1 MKDNFRK
8 EDAREMEFLNNN
20 EDMFGIYQLKQ
31 TEETHSLIFMP
42 MSALYK
48 EGKMIKKDNYELKY
62 VAALDEKMS
71 LDDIFEKFNIAKPDD
86 FYGRSLSVSDVV
98 VMKRKGEAR
107 AYYVDSYGFEKI
119 TSLFI
124 GSDQSAYSIADR
136 FISIQECDEG
146 YDYSIYDDE
155 YKLLDGGVY
164 DDPDVLMQDV
174 LSEIIEDILKNEK
187 LRGKVEK
194 GSFASEIDYDEL
206 MENVEKTEMNIFQP
220 RFVEYFKRK
229 TDLFFHPINGMNHR
243 FIEANVR
250 SYLQSKIDDYGL
262 DVKIVDLALY
272 GSRSRGI
279 EKQDSDIDFVV
290 EYKGTVCESHLFN
303 IFHEDGFSIG
313 GKTVDVNPIT
323 EWKTGTID
331 EYLKR
336 AEEEFIN
343 SKIITSKSI
352 VAELKSRG
360 YNAQVK
366 EVVKN
371 GTVHEAIV
379 IRGNEKISPVIYT
392 ENLIAEATM
401 NGKSIGEVT
410 DSVINIYRNQDILGF
425 DVKNLQNRE
434 FVLSHL
440 YIGLQKKS
448 TEDIEK
454 SNCGFEGIE
463 SYLYIRLCT
472 ENDKIYSVKVRKET
486 LEHSCITLEEAWKNA
501 RINTNSETV
510 VLRMDDAVG
519 RPSGGECIPEDDDS
533 AFMYIVTNKKEL
545 HGASAILNDE
555 ALVKLSEKLGTR
567 KFIVLPS
574 SVHEMLVMPFK
585 EDIDI
590 EALNLMVA
598 LINRTERRPEERL
611 TDRVYVIEL

>member
-1 MKDNFRK
+1 MSLAFFKGGNVMKDNLRK
-8 EDAREMEFLNNN
+8 EDAREMELLNSN

-31 TEETHSLIFMP
+31 TEERKAEI
-42 MSALYK
+42 
-48 EGKMIKKDNYELKY
+48 
-62 VAALDEKMS
+62 
-71 LDDIFEKFNIAKPDD
+71 NISK
-86 FYGRSLSVSDVV
+86 S
-98 VMKRKGEAR
+98 
-107 AYYVDSYGFEKI
+107 
-119 TSLFI
+119 
-124 GSDQSAYSIADR
+124 R
-136 FISIQECDEG
+136 F
-146 YDYSIYDDE
+146 
-155 YKLLDGGVY
+155 L
-164 DDPDVLMQDV
+164 
-174 LSEIIEDILKNEK
+174 
-187 LRGKVEK
+187 
-194 GSFASEIDYDEL
+194 
-206 MENVEKTEMNIFQP
+206 
-220 RFVEYFKRK
+220 EYFKRK

-243 FIEANVR
+243 FIEANVW
-250 SYLQSKIDDYGL
+250 SYLQSKINDYGL

-290 EYKGTVCESHLFN
+290 EYKGTVSESHLFN

-323 EWKTGTID
+323 EWETGTID

-343 SKIITSKSI
+343 SKTITNKSI

-371 GTVHEAIV
+371 GTMHEAIV
-379 IRGNEKISPVIYT
+379 IRGNEKIFPAIYT
-392 ENLIAEATM
+392 ENLIAEAAM
-401 NGKSIGEVT
+401 NGKGIGEVT
-410 DSVINIYRNQDILGF
+410 DSVINIYRNQDILDQDILGF
-425 DVKNLQNRE
+425 DVENLQNRE

-463 SYLYIRLCT
+463 SYLYIRLRT
-472 ENDKIYSVKVRKET
+472 ENDKIYSVKVSKET

-510 VLRMDDAVG
+510 VLRMDDAMG

-555 ALVKLSEKLGTR
+555 ALMKLSEKLGTR

-598 LINRTERRPEERL
+598 LINRTKICPEERL